1 MTKLIPYGIA
11 WAVLAVIVMVLA
23 GIRRSVAAKEDDTLH
38 LGGEAA
44 VVEQQVDVAKKL
56 EVLDRWGKIL
66 TVILAVSGAAL
77 ACWWGYI
84 QFTTVGGFE

>member
-1 MTKLIPYGIA
+1 MTNLIPYAIA
-11 WAVLAVIVMVLA
+11 WTVLAVIVMVLA
-23 GIRRSVAAKEDDTLH
+23 LIRRSVAAKEDDTLH

-56 EVLDRWGKIL
+56 ETLDKWGKIL
-66 TVILAVSGAAL
+66 TVVLAITGVAL
-77 ACWWGYI
+77 ACWWGYA